1 MKHLYAY
8 ENKNA
13 GGNAMTTDPKPYASH
28 HNEDVEVESD
38 EKQDGEPIEVNE
50 ERLPSRAMATHEEI
64 RQEGEKSWSAMPL
77 LFCGQR

>member
-1 MKHLYAY
+1 MRTKT
-8 ENKNA
+8 A

-64 RQEGEKSWSAMPL
+64 RQEGEKELERDAM